1 MTTND
6 TKPSISHTGANK
18 PIMTAANS
26 TANIH
31 IYHLNRLFLFR
42 ASMVVAEILLLTI
55 AVRLSDS
62 HFPLLQVMFVVGLYA
77 TFTIITWLKK
87 PKTSTVSPNY
97 LFFQLCIDVLA
108 LTLLLYYTG
117 GSNNPFVSLFLL
129 PLLLVAAIFPK
140 PYIWSMAMVTTI
152 SYAILLLF
160 PYQQNH
166 GMAQMKQMS
175 DSAINTHAIGMAAS
189 FLFSVVVILFFVVS
203 MAESLRDRERKLAT
217 AHEKSLRDEHVIAL
231 GTLAAGAAHELG
243 TPLGTMAILTKEM
256 EREYADNTAL
266 LEQVQILREQVN
278 RCKTTISQMSS
289 SAGQLRATGGKN
301 MVITDYITNI
311 GKHWQSE
318 HKLTHLETHYPS
330 TQDAPELVV
339 DDTLQQALISLL
351 NNAADAGAQH
361 IKINLNWN
369 DTHLHIAIC
378 DDGEGLSDDVQKTL
392 GKPFVS
398 TKPNGQG
405 LGFYLAQ
412 AVISRMSGN
421 IRIENQNNNHGACVY
436 IQLPLQ
442 NMRSSHA

>member
-1 MTTND
+1 
-6 TKPSISHTGANK
+6 
-18 PIMTAANS
+18 
-26 TANIH
+26 
-31 IYHLNRLFLFR
+31 
-42 ASMVVAEILLLTI
+42 
-55 AVRLSDS
+55 
-62 HFPLLQVMFVVGLYA
+62 
-77 TFTIITWLKK
+77 
-87 PKTSTVSPNY
+87 
-97 LFFQLCIDVLA
+97 
-108 LTLLLYYTG
+108 
-117 GSNNPFVSLFLL
+117 
-129 PLLLVAAIFPK
+129 
-140 PYIWSMAMVTTI
+140 MVTTI

-160 PYQQNH
+160 PYQQNQ
-166 GMAQMKQMS
+166 GMGYMNPANMS
-175 DSAINTHAIGMAAS
+175 NSAMNSHAIGMAAS

-203 MAESLRDRERKLAT
+203 MAESLRDRERKLAI

-256 EREYADNTAL
+256 EREYTDNTEL

-311 GKHWQSE
+311 GKHWQNE
-318 HKLTHLETHYPS
+318 HKLTQLETHFPS
-330 TQDAPELVV
+330 TKDAPELVV
-339 DDTLQQALISLL
+339 DDTLQQALMSLL

-361 IKINLNWN
+361 IKLNLNWN
-369 DTHLHIAIC
+369 DTHLNIDIC
-378 DDGEGLSDDVQKTL
+378 DDGEGLSKEVQRTL

-421 IRIENQNNNHGACVY
+421 IHIENQSNNRGACVY

-442 NMRSSHA
+442 NIRSSHA